1 MLTLRVLGIVCTR
14 HNWLP
19 FSKFPVPLCSSM
31 DAVCVVCCEPFYG
44 YCLGSCDHRAMC
56 MPCGLRLRTFF
67 DDKRCPVCKVGCVRS
82 LPRVPPPTLLACC
95 SPRVGTSSYCQVR
108 CCLLLRALRLCNH
121 WRAPCEALPSVMFSP
136 PLLVSLPR
144 ALGWESL
151 LPIAFLHTHPG
162 EPLFRLE

>member
-1 MLTLRVLGIVCTR
+1 MFAHVTTGSLFRSFLFPCALQWTR
-14 HNWLP
+14 CVWCAASLSTATVWAAVTIAQCACP
-19 FSKFPVPLCSSM
+19 
-31 DAVCVVCCEPFYG
+31 AVCAC
-44 YCLGSCDHRAMC
+44 A
-56 MPCGLRLRTFF
+56 
-67 DDKRCPVCKVGCVRS
+67 RS
-82 LPRVPPPTLLACC
+82 LTTNGARCARWAVFAPSLVSPPPTLLACC

-121 WRAPCEALPSVMFSP
+121 WRAQCEALPSVMFSP